1 MTDREL
7 RKLGKAELMELLL
20 EQSEEI
26 ARLRKQLAEREAA
39 LTDRE
44 LKLQRAGSIATASL
58 TLTNVFEAAQ
68 AAADLYLENVKR
80 LCGETALT
88 QGFSAEWNE
97 FLKQQETAA
106 GPETEAEAGTETTAE
121 TETASETE
129 TAAETETAPETEAA
143 AETETGT
150 DRQEGSE

>member
-39 LTDRE
+39 LYDRE
-44 LKLQRAGSIATASL
+44 LRLQRAGSIAAASL
-58 TLTNVFEAAQ
+58 TLSNVFEAAQ

-88 QGFSAEWNE
+88 QGFSAEWNK
-97 FLKQQETAA
+97 FLKQQE
-106 GPETEAEAGTETTAE
+106 AEAAP
-121 TETASETE
+121 ETE
-129 TAAETETAPETEAA
+129 TAAETETTSETEATAETETTSETEAA
-143 AETETGT
+143 AETETGK

>member
-97 FLKQQETAA
+97 YLKQQETAA
-106 GPETEAEAGTETTAE
+106 GPETEATAE
-121 TETASETE
+121 TEA
-129 TAAETETAPETEAA
+129 APETETA